1 MKASRKLGRKSLSKM
16 GAKSRNIL
24 LAGIFALGGGL
35 ILPLSAE
42 AAEAEAAATT
52 TKAEESSAS
61 ETPAYTMGEVVVT
74 ATRTEKREV
83 DVPMATEVITEED
96 IKESGAKNAAE
107 ALQKINGL
115 EYGAFGPIG
124 AAMGTMSNEI
134 NIRGVDNGTLVLVNG
149 NPISQRQKIYNLQ
162 AISADAIEKIEV
174 VKGGGSILYG
184 SEAMGGVVNIIT
196 KTEASNSVSVGFGNY
211 GQQRYHV
218 NAGVD
223 GLMVT
228 YDRQRFGHQEGVTF
242 SDVNLSS
249 SKANNNG
256 DPLGTTRTD
265 DKNILNESAT
275 ISYKFNENLSF
286 LYGHYRTSGTF
297 YRTVTGM
304 IPGAPNKTGRNLVG
318 EPFNNRTY
326 KTLRDIAQLNYRDKN
341 WKWSL
346 YYNTGT
352 IESEG
357 FTNLTNTTKVAGT
370 TYGWGDS
377 NNPYNTREKNMTYGL
392 DVQRNWDI
400 GKGKLTAGFSGQREL
415 YRALYAH
422 DTSASKRYMRN
433 NWGAYVQWDQKI
445 DAKNEFIIGGRQ
457 TWTTAATKNYHN
469 FSGAFQFLHKMD
481 DKNNLFL
488 NVSQSFIMPTFAN
501 MYKSGDQQIPSPDL
515 KPQKGINYEFGWK
528 QKSGGHTWKA
538 SLFHIN
544 IKDNISANYD
554 KTAKT
559 YSFENEDF
567 RNTGLELSYAVEC
580 KNGFSYNAGLTWQNP
595 VRRSESKGYWDRK
608 FGKIQLVGGISYK
621 KDKWR
626 ASFQGSFLGARVGID
641 SKLPSFYRKPYF
653 LTTLTVAYAPTDKS
667 EFELTVD
674 NVFDRDDIISNSS
687 SEYHSAPTNFL
698 FSFTQKF

>member
-1 MKASRKLGRKSLSKM
+1 MKVSRKLGRKTLGKI
-16 GAKSRNIL
+16 GAKSRNVL
-24 LAGIFALGGGL
+24 LAGIIALGGNL
-35 ILPLSAE
+35 ILPLPAE

-96 IKESGAKNAAE
+96 IKDSGAKNAAE

-149 NPISQRQKIYNLQ
+149 NPISQRGKIYNLQ
-162 AISADAIEKIEV
+162 EISADAIEKIEI

-196 KTEASNSVSVGFGNY
+196 KTDAANSVTVGFGNY
-211 GQQRYHV
+211 GQQKYHLNV
-218 NAGVD
+218 GGK

-228 YDRQRFGHQEGVTF
+228 YDRNRFGWQDLATINTAARGE
-242 SDVNLSS
+242 
-249 SKANNNG
+249 
-256 DPLGTTRTD
+256 TRTEIRD
-265 DKNILNESAT
+265 AINQSAT
-275 ISYKFNENLSF
+275 ISYKFNDNLSF
-286 LYGHYRTSGTF
+286 LYGHYNTYATF
-297 YRTVTGM
+297 NRWVRWSTGAAHAKA
-304 IPGAPNKTGRNLVG
+304 GD
-318 EPFNNRTY
+318 PFNNRLYT
-326 KTLRDIAQLNYRDKN
+326 TIRDMAQLNYRDKN
-341 WKWSL
+341 WKGSL

-352 IESEG
+352 IKSQG
-357 FTNLTNTTKVAGT
+357 DTYLT
-370 TYGWGDS
+370 S
-377 NNPYNTREKNMTYGL
+377 NYAKQNPPGNWYNTREQNVTYGL
-392 DVQRNWDI
+392 DIQRNWDI
-400 GKGKLTAGFSGQREL
+400 GKGKLIAGFSGQREL
-415 YRALYAH
+415 YRALYTHSTAE
-422 DTSASKRYMRN
+422 SKRYMRN
-433 NWGAYVQWDQKI
+433 NWGVYVQWDQKI

-501 MYKSGDQQIPSPDL
+501 MYKSGDQQIPSPNL
-515 KPQKGINYEFGWK
+515 KPQKGVNYEIGWK
-528 QKSGGHTWKA
+528 QKTGGHTWKA

-544 IKDNISANYD
+544 IDDNITANYD
-554 KTAKT
+554 KANQTFS
-559 YSFENEDF
+559 YENEDF

-595 VRRSESKGYWDRK
+595 VRRASSKGYWDRK
-608 FGKIQLVGGISYK
+608 VGKVQLVGGVTYK
-621 KDKWR
+621 NDKWR

-687 SEYHSAPTNFL
+687 SEYHGAPCNFL